1 MSFSIAQDYGDS
13 YESLDIILQNY
24 VDSTGMVN
32 YNGIRENP
40 YRFDEYFRFIED
52 ISPQSHPSYFKTKD
66 DEMAYW
72 INAYNAITVKI
83 MLANPSVSSILDMS
97 SFLIFK
103 KKFKVGGERIS
114 LNKIEHKILRKEF
127 DDPRIHFAINCASI
141 SCPPLG
147 NRIFLGETLDSQL
160 HEKTSSFISDRAN
173 VNINH
178 KEKTIYLSKIFKW
191 FNRDFGNVVL
201 FVSEYLSEN
210 ESYDIIKNYRVK
222 YIDYDWGLNESK

>member
-52 ISPQSHPSYFKTKD
+52 ISPKSHPSYFKTKD

-103 KKFKVGGERIS
+103 KKFKVGGEKIS

-160 HEKTSSFISDRAN
+160 HEKTSSFISDRTN

-191 FNRDFGNVVL
+191 FKRDFGDVVL

-210 ESYDIIKNYRVK
+210 ESYDIIKNYRVE

>member
-1 MSFSIAQDYGDS
+1 MSFSIAQDYGNS

-52 ISPQSHPSYFKTKD
+52 ISPKSHPSYFKTKD

-83 MLANPSVSSILDMS
+83 MLANPGVSSILDMS